1 MSGGPVGY
9 PDNAF
14 HRTSGITKSA
24 SPGDTSPSYRRL
36 AGSALTG
43 FSVYPRCS
51 AIFRISFNVFRII
64 VKQNSVSTLVVQ
76 ISPRRGLS
84 TEPVHNPVDK

>member
-43 FSVYPRCS
+43 FSPVS

-64 VKQNSVSTLVVQ
+64 VKQNSVSTPIVQ

-84 TEPVHNPVDK
+84 TEPVHNPVGK

>member
-24 SPGDTSPSYRRL
+24 SLGDTSPSYRRL

-43 FSVYPRCS
+43 FSVYPR
-51 AIFRISFNVFRII
+51 
-64 VKQNSVSTLVVQ
+64 
-76 ISPRRGLS
+76 
-84 TEPVHNPVDK
+84 

>member
-43 FSVYPRCS
+43 FSVYPR
-51 AIFRISFNVFRII
+51 
-64 VKQNSVSTLVVQ
+64 
-76 ISPRRGLS
+76 
-84 TEPVHNPVDK
+84 